1 MPDEI
6 APHARVYI
14 RGQNP
19 GAQEVVEGRPF
30 CGQTGQ
36 IMESTFFPLANL
48 VRGEN
53 VSIGNTF
60 RCRLGSTN
68 DVPDTATLRAA
79 ALHCAAA
86 HERIP
91 TSVEMVV
98 AQGSVAWQYET
109 QRTDL
114 PIGDW
119 RGHLAPERGRL
130 GVPVYAVLHLADLN
144 LGRQPEMTLP
154 SKLDWARI
162 PRILGGTHP
171 RAFPPRLM
179 VGEHTAVDV
188 GTWFTEAHANAP
200 YLVWDTEYFYD
211 VDDPYSATNHVMTM
225 VSVTYPG
232 AAQGIQL
239 VRVGGPHTPWWETH
253 FMQQFEALCK
263 VKRHVGHNFP
273 AEVRTMEKTYGWNPA
288 MFWGQFD
295 DSMHAHAEVWS
306 EHAHTLEFLESLYSP
321 YSKMKHLPTSNP
333 DRNWGDTVVTLE
345 VWRAIERELSRD
357 ADALRNYRE
366 QRLAL
371 CRHIYTRESKGL
383 KVNKARVE
391 PAIRLYQSKIDAANV
406 LAQAYCGYGINLG
419 APAQVAYWLYDVE
432 QLTVQKSKNKHTK
445 TKRSTDK
452 DAIAALRA
460 SVLPFDGDY
469 EANTSIT
476 QEYVQQRLADG
487 AHPLLEA
494 KVLFTEAEQIQ
505 SHYLN
510 PLMRG
515 GST

>member
-6 APHARVYI
+6 VPNSRVFI

-60 RCRLGSTN
+60 RCRLGATN

-91 TSVEMVV
+91 ASVEMVV
-98 AQGSVAWQYET
+98 AQGSVAWQFET
-109 QRTDL
+109 QRADL
-114 PIGDW
+114 SIGDW

-162 PRILGGTHP
+162 PRILDGTHP
-171 RAFPPRLM
+171 RQFPPRLQ
-179 VGEHTAVDV
+179 VGPFQTAKVNDWFRAALEH
-188 GTWFTEAHANAP
+188 AP
-200 YLVWDTEYFYD
+200 YLVWDTEFRYTI
-211 VDDPYSATNHVMTM
+211 DDPYRDDNHQLTM
-225 VSVTYPG
+225 VSITYPG
-232 AAQGIQL
+232 ADQGIQF
-239 VRVGGPHTPWWETH
+239 VKPPGETDMFEQH
-253 FMQQFEALCK
+253 FIEEFEKLCK
-263 VKRHVGHNFP
+263 VKRHVGHNFT
-273 AEVRTMEKTYGWNPA
+273 AEIRCMEKSYGWNPA
-288 MFWGQFD
+288 MFWGRFD

-321 YSKMKHLPTSNP
+321 YPKMKHLPTTDP
-333 DRNWGDTVVTLE
+333 LRNWGDTVVTLE
-345 VWRAIERELSRD
+345 VWQAVERELSRD

-391 PAIRLYQSKIDAANV
+391 PAIRMYQSKIDAANV
-406 LAQAYCGYGINLG
+406 LAQAYCGYGINLN
-419 APAQVAYWLYDVE
+419 ASTQVAYWLYDVE

-510 PLMRG
+510 PLMKG
-515 GST
+515 GSA